1 MAKVTIFLLNIYRIE
16 TAADELVTRFKLLS

>member
-16 TAADELVTRFKLLS
+16 TAADELV